1 MNCNAPVFEGRNW
14 LVCLLQILAL
24 PLVALAFV
32 IAIIVG
38 AILGIFL
45 PRVLEQIICNY
56 KKYLFRVR
64 NCQKGNSDPNIQ
76 L

>member
-1 MNCNAPVFEGRNW
+1 MNCNAPVFEGHNW
-14 LVCLLQILAL
+14 LVCLLQILLL

-38 AILGIFL
+38 AILGIFF